1 MEMLIMKK
9 LLLIILFFGLFS
21 GTSFADS
28 HCTDERKAWVEY
40 FKVDFAKN
48 FEEVIYTDG
57 KCWAHI
63 KSYKLGGEEY
73 KIPEFKEAKKDTPEY
88 DFWGLLSDGNSN
100 INWVPGDFEK
110 WQNK

>member
-1 MEMLIMKK
+1 MYKILT
-9 LLLIILFFGLFS
+9 ILFFSLLFS
-21 GTSFADS
+21 ETSFADS
-28 HCTDERKAWVEY
+28 HCTDERKAWVKY

-73 KIPEFKEAKKDTPEY
+73 KIPEFKETKKDTSEY

-100 INWVPGDFEK
+100 INWVPEDFEK

>member
-1 MEMLIMKK
+1 MKI
-9 LLLIILFFGLFS
+9 LLSTILVLGFLLS

-28 HCTDERKAWVEY
+28 HCTDERKAWVKY

-63 KSYKLGGEEY
+63 KS
-73 KIPEFKEAKKDTPEY
+73 
-88 DFWGLLSDGNSN
+88 
-100 INWVPGDFEK
+100 
-110 WQNK
+110 

>member
-1 MEMLIMKK
+1 MKK
-9 LLLIILFFGLFS
+9 LLSIIVVSLLLNVNAYA
-21 GTSFADS
+21 ADS
-28 HCTDERKAWVEY
+28 HCTDERKEWVEY
-40 FKVDFAKN
+40 FKADFAKN
-48 FEEVIYTDG
+48 FEEVIYTDE

-100 INWVPGDFEK
+100 INWVPEDFEK

>member
-1 MEMLIMKK
+1 MLIMKK
-9 LLLIILFFGLFS
+9 ILIILFFGLFS

-63 KSYKLGGEEY
+63 KSYKLGGEEH
-73 KIPEFKEAKKDTPEY
+73 KIPEFKEAKKDSPGY

-100 INWVPGDFEK
+100 INWVPEDFEK